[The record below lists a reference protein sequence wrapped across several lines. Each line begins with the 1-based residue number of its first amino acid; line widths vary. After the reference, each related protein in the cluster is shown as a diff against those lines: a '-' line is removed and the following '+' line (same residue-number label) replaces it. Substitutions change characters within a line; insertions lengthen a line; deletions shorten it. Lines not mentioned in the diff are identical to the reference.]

1 MEDAA
6 RVSQVTAGRIREV
19 RERRRWSQEELAK
32 RLGELGAPVD
42 RATVARTEGGT
53 RGLSLD
59 DALLYAA
66 ALGVAP
72 VYLFTPVGTS
82 PTIVVAPQLVVDPI
96 RVRHWMRGNSK
107 LTDEDDA
114 RTYFSEVPT
123 EVWVAQQRRGVQHL
137 LGLVQAFV
145 DAAGDD
151 DREQMGEV
159 LDDMNAELDRQRTE
173 LAREKGRR

>member
-1 MEDAA
+1 MQEAV
-6 RVSQVTAGRIREV
+6 RVSKVAAGRIREI
-19 RERRRWSQEELAK
+19 RERRRWSQEDLAK

-72 VYLFTPVGTS
+72 VYLFTPVDST
-82 PTIVVAPQLVVDPI
+82 PELVVAPELVINPI
-96 RVRHWMRGNSK
+96 IARQWMRG
-107 LTDEDDA
+107 LAALREEDN
-114 RTYFSEVPT
+114 RTYFSEIPT
-123 EVWVAQQRRGVQHL
+123 EEWVAQQKRGVHHL

-145 DAAGDD
+145 EAAADD
-151 DREQMGEV
+151 DRARMVHLIEG
-159 LDDMNAELDRQRTE
+159 MNDELERQRTDLGPAE
-173 LAREKGRR
+173 GR